1 MIAVLTNAGSLQ
13 FSRTLSGGERFLVY
27 GAALVDAA
35 INDPYKA
42 ATGIPSVVFDAS
54 GKETSISGLGNVVK
68 VVPCTGILPV
78 QVSEGAST
86 AVAVDFDFNTQLAT
100 TNPATKKLVSDPVT
114 YRSVCMLG
122 RRYSLIRN
130 IERGATYKQGDHVW
144 FGDNRDTLYTCI
156 PAEYVYGPDSQSP
169 DIDTENWLASSAAN
183 LLRHPADQAYC
194 ADPRQDAIVMHV
206 TSYDEYM
213 TMGNGLE
220 FEYKVRVFLD
230 NLLQSDLQSIE
241 KFAEGTEAN
250 GSLIL
255 SFMATISEDF
265 RLLRNSISTYLN

>member
-13 FSRTLSGGERFLVY
+13 FARTLSGGERFLVY

-35 INDPYKA
+35 VNDPYKA
-42 ATGIPSVVFDAS
+42 ATGISAISFDAS
-54 GKETSISGLGNVVK
+54 GKEMAIVGLGNVVK

-78 QVSEGAST
+78 QVSEGDST
-86 AVAVDFDFNTQLAT
+86 AVAVDFDFNTQLSTIGT
-100 TNPATKKLVSDPVT
+100 TTKKLASDPAT
-114 YRSVCMLG
+114 YQSVCMLG

-130 IERGATYKQGDHVW
+130 IERGATYNQGDHVW
-144 FGDNRDTLYTCI
+144 FGDDRNTLYTCI
-156 PAEYVYGPDSQSP
+156 PAEYTYGPDSQSP
-169 DIDTENWLASSAAN
+169 DIDTENWLASSAAK
-183 LLRHPADQAYC
+183 LLRHPADRVYC
-194 ADPRQDAIVMHV
+194 ADPEQDAIVMHV
-206 TSYDEYM
+206 TSYDESM

-230 NLLQSDLQSIE
+230 NLRQSELRSIE

-255 SFMATISEDF
+255 SFMAAISEDF